1 MNRFFFSLLIIIAI
15 KPGDLFA
22 LYVKNSALK
31 NPNLFSIEFPSP
43 TRSFMAR
50 EQTVTNIS
58 LHDYIT
64 PPYRVVE
71 LIISSHG
78 QSLLR
83 IYHSQ
88 MLSPVEL
95 AEALGNSDSTYKHA
109 TKLGQPTGDAIRQLE
124 QKMTQIVDTP
134 TMTTVVKEYPIA
146 THAKNIEYRLSRLPE
161 LIDLYESLIKHW
173 GGEKIDDS
181 DNLSINK
188 EPGKITPGSANQ
200 SSEKLRLGGSI
211 FTVEH

>member
-1 MNRFFFSLLIIIAI
+1 MHRFFFSFLLIITISPCALHALNI
-15 KPGDLFA
+15 K
-22 LYVKNSALK
+22 NNALK

-64 PPYRVVE
+64 PPYKVVE
-71 LIISSHG
+71 LTINGHG

-88 MLSPVEL
+88 LLSPSEL
-95 AEALGNSDSTYKHA
+95 ADTLGNSNSTYKQA
-109 TKLGQPTGDAIRQLE
+109 TKFRQPLEHAAQRVE
-124 QKMTQIVDTP
+124 QKMTSIVETP
-134 TMTTVVKEYPIA
+134 TVTTVIKEYPIA
-146 THAKNIEYRLSRLPE
+146 THAKNIEYRLSRLSE

-173 GGEKIDDS
+173 GGEKINDS
-181 DNLSINK
+181 ESLSINK
-188 EPGKITPGSANQ
+188 ETGKITPGNTEQ
-200 SSEKLRLGGSI
+200 SSGKLRLGGSV
-211 FTVEH
+211 FTIEH